1 VNKGAIAELF
11 VGLEWLKSR
20 NPFHQEN
27 LHFWSKESGNGNA
40 EVDYLIQADREI
52 IPIEV
57 KSSGSGSMQS
67 MHLFLKEKNRKKG
80 FRVSL
85 ENFGEVADIEI
96 IPLYAFGIKMRQSA
110 I

>member
-1 VNKGAIAELF
+1 MNE
-11 VGLEWLKSR
+11 
-20 NPFHQEN
+20 
-27 LHFWSKESGNGNA
+27 
-40 EVDYLIQADREI
+40 EI
-52 IPIEV
+52 VPIEV

-67 MHLFLKEKNRKKG
+67 MHSFLKEKNRKKG

-96 IPLYAFGIKMRQSA
+96 IPLYAFGIKLKEQ